1 MPFHHHVLPNGLTII
16 GESSP
21 TARSV
26 AVGFFVR
33 TGSRD
38 EADAPLSGVSHFLE
52 HMVFK
57 GTPRRS
63 ALDVNRDFD
72 AIGANYN
79 AFTSEEN
86 TVFYGAVLPEYLPK
100 AVDILADILRPSL
113 RGDDFD
119 MEKKVIIEEIG
130 MYDDQ
135 PGWCLYDHARKAFF
149 GKHPLG
155 NSVLGTVGSITD
167 LTREQ
172 MAGYFERRYVAP
184 NIIVSAAG
192 KLDWP
197 AFVELVERHC
207 GGWPTGQSPRDHVVP
222 AQANPRIETLKKETV
237 AQEHVLLISPAPGG
251 ADPLRHSADVL
262 AMILGDSTG
271 SRLYWDLVDPG
282 LAESAD
288 VSFHDYQ
295 GAGAFFT
302 SYSCNP
308 EDAEEVLA
316 RIGAIFAEVQK
327 SGVTPD
333 ELAAA
338 KSKVLSRVVRASER
352 PMGRM
357 QALGMAWTYLGRY
370 QSVDDELRAFESVDL
385 PSIRQVLDLYPLVSP
400 AIFALG
406 PVDTVRNTFAQA

>member
-1 MPFHHHVLPNGLTII
+1 MPFHHHVLPNGLNLI
-16 GESSP
+16 GEVTPS
-21 TARSV
+21 ARSV

-38 EADAPLSGVSHFLE
+38 EAEPTLAGVSHFLE
-52 HMVFK
+52 HMMFK

-86 TVFYGAVLPEYLPK
+86 TVFYGAVLPEYLPQ

-135 PGWCLYDHARKAFF
+135 PGWCLFDHAKKAFF
-149 GKHPLG
+149 DTHPLG
-155 NSVLGTVGSITD
+155 NSVLGSVESITN
-167 LTREQ
+167 LTRDQ
-172 MAGYFERRYVAP
+172 MAGYFDRRYVAP
-184 NIIVSAAG
+184 NITVSVAG
-192 KLDWP
+192 NLDWD
-197 AFVELVERHC
+197 AFVALVEKSC
-207 GGWPTGQSPRDHVVP
+207 GNWPKVEAPRENVYP
-222 AQANPRIETLKKETV
+222 AKANPRMQTMKKDTV
-237 AQEHVLLISPAPGG
+237 TQEHVLLMSPAPGG
-251 ADPLRHSADVL
+251 SDPLRHAADVL

-295 GAGAFFT
+295 GAGGFFT
-302 SYSCNP
+302 SYSCDP
-308 EDAEEVLA
+308 EDVEEILA
-316 RIGAIFAEVQK
+316 KIGAIFADVQK
-327 SGVTPD
+327 KNVTAD
-333 ELAAA
+333 ELFTA
-338 KSKVLSRVVRASER
+338 KSKVLSRVVRGSER

-357 QALGMAWTYLGRY
+357 QALGMSWTYLGKY
-370 QSVDDELRAFESVDL
+370 LSVDDELKAFDAVDL
-385 PSIRQVLDLYPLVSP
+385 QAIRTVLDRYPLVSP
-400 AIFALG
+400 AIYALG
-406 PVDTVRNTFAQA
+406 PLAEVRDSFAK

>member
-1 MPFHHHVLPNGLTII
+1 MSFHHHVLKNGLNLI

-21 TARSV
+21 SARST

-38 EADAPLSGVSHFLE
+38 EADPALAGVSHFLE

-79 AFTSEEN
+79 AYTSEEN
-86 TVFYGAVLPEYLPK
+86 TVFYGAVLPEYLPQ
-100 AVDILADILRPSL
+100 AVDILSDILRPSL

-135 PGWCLYDHARKAFF
+135 PGWCLFDHAKKAFF
-149 GKHPLG
+149 TTHPLG
-155 NSVLGTVGSITD
+155 NSVLGSVDSITN
-167 LTREQ
+167 LTRDQ
-172 MAGYFERRYVAP
+172 MAGYFDHRYVAP
-184 NIIVSAAG
+184 NITVSVAG
-192 KLDWP
+192 NFNWD
-197 AFVELVERHC
+197 AFIGLVEKSC
-207 GGWPTGQSPRDHVVP
+207 GSWPKGQAPRDNVFP
-222 AQANPRIETLKKETV
+222 AKANPRIQALKKDTV
-237 AQEHVLLISPAPGG
+237 TQEHVLLISPAPGG
-251 ADPLRHSADVL
+251 ADTLRYAADVL

-295 GAGAFFT
+295 GAGGFYT
-302 SYSCNP
+302 SYSCDP
-308 EDAEEVLA
+308 EDTEEILG
-316 RIGAIFAEVQK
+316 RIGAIFADAQK
-327 SGVTPD
+327 KNVTAD
-333 ELAAA
+333 ELFTA

-357 QALGMAWTYLGRY
+357 QALGMAWTYLGKY
-370 QSVDDELRAFESVDL
+370 LSVDDELKAFDAVDL
-385 PSIRQVLDLYPLVSP
+385 KAIREVLDGYPLTAP

-406 PVDTVRNTFAQA
+406 PLADVRNAFVK